1 MSEIIANSAWKHIDY
16 NGHAMIIDLHNHS
29 YYSDGVLSPVE
40 VVRLAKQQ
48 GCELFALTDHDT
60 IDGLA
65 EAELE
70 ANKIGMQ
77 FVSGVEVSA
86 MWSNMTIHIIG
97 LNVDINNKILQSGL
111 KQHQDFRRVRA
122 EKMARGLGGAGIFSA
137 MEKTRLIAKKDMITR
152 THFAQMLI
160 QEGICKD
167 MKSVFKRFLTGKKP
181 GGVGGKWAQFDE
193 VIDWIHAAGGVAV
206 LAHPLRYRMTN
217 TKVKRMMSNLSES
230 GCDGVEVITAHST
243 KEEIN
248 LVSKWAE
255 ESDLLASVGSDYH
268 GWPNQRVQI
277 GHLQNLPNSNQ
288 AIWRDW

>member
-1 MSEIIANSAWKHIDY
+1 
-16 NGHAMIIDLHNHS
+16 
-29 YYSDGVLSPVE
+29 
-40 VVRLAKQQ
+40 
-48 GCELFALTDHDT
+48 
-60 IDGLA
+60 
-65 EAELE
+65 
-70 ANKIGMQ
+70 
-77 FVSGVEVSA
+77 
-86 MWSNMTIHIIG
+86 
-97 LNVDINNKILQSGL
+97 
-111 KQHQDFRRVRA
+111 
-122 EKMARGLGGAGIFSA
+122 
-137 MEKTRLIAKKDMITR
+137 
-152 THFAQMLI
+152 
-160 QEGICKD
+160 
-167 MKSVFKRFLTGKKP
+167 
-181 GGVGGKWAQFDE
+181 